1 MKRHFICL
9 ANSYKYGGRCLAGIE
24 IELSAN
30 GRQYRPLL
38 RDDGN
43 PRWIRPVQK
52 GAEHES
58 IAIETAQNIR
68 LLDILEIEV
77 SEACGGG
84 CQGENVYFKSLKIIS
99 HLKCDNEHIL
109 PLCSE
114 EIVVLNSPR
123 TYLTESEYQ
132 RGNHSLMLIRPEKTS
147 IFAENKQTDD
157 GQQKRKYYAK
167 FVYCGIE
174 YKLPITAPEY
184 LSRMESYSPIALT
197 GEFPTGTFYFTISI
211 AAEPWNGVHH
221 KLLAGIIDMRLVP
234 KTDQRDDAAYQSE
247 AYRLAEEFSERT
259 NRCLFITGKA
269 GTGKTTFL
277 KRLREVSPKN
287 IAVVAPTGVAAIN
300 AGGMTIHSFFQLP
313 IRTLLPTPQS
323 NRQIFAEQRLTQRK
337 RQMLYHLEMLVIDEI
352 SMVRA
357 DVLDAIDA
365 VLRHYRYRRDVP
377 FGGVQVVMIGDLMQ
391 LQPVVNGDEQEVLE
405 RYYEGPYFFQSKV
418 MQEVKPV
425 YIELDH
431 VFRQQNA
438 DFVRILNEVRENR
451 LSAQSRAMLAARYM
465 QETPALQ
472 DDDFHITLT
481 THNQQADDLNH
492 RRLAEL
498 DGREY
503 TFKAEVKKNFP
514 ESSYPTEE
522 TLTLKEGAR
531 VMFIRNDD
539 QKPRRFYN
547 GKLGIV
553 ANIGDNAIIISCE
566 DGEIEVEPM
575 TWENIRYKENAQ
587 SGKIEEE
594 LLGTFKQYPLR
605 LAWAITIHKSQGLT
619 FDKVII
625 DAARAFAA
633 GQVYVALSRCRT
645 LEGIILSSPLQ
656 QVSLGNDKQVLNY
669 VSSQPTIEQSAA
681 ILGSATKE
689 YQLQL
694 FSGIYD
700 VNNLLTMVEQLQR
713 HVAKCV
719 SFNAETQPFL
729 DELKRQILEM
739 ADVSDK
745 FQKQLTKIIYSDRN
759 DIYASCDA
767 DGDVRA
773 PSGYL
778 QHRMMAA
785 AGYFAPRVQNWAD
798 IVSRHPCR
806 CKNKADAS
814 DFDTIINDL
823 YLMLAQKAAL
833 MQAVAKEPTTD
844 AYLTTKSK
852 FVATPM
858 QTQSVFGKPV
868 KNKTKEAKVANSNE
882 QQEDK
887 KLFERLRQLRLLI
900 AKEDNV
906 PAYIVFSD
914 KTLHELATYKPT
926 TLSTF
931 EQVNGVGKKKI
942 ESYGER
948 FVMSICEYLN
958 KSYTRQ
964 DAVSNT
970 EQTYMQE
977 QKDKYE
983 KAYAK
988 WTLEEEQH
996 LTEMKQSGFSIKTL
1010 VEVLKR
1016 NKGGIISRLRKLG
1029 LED

>member
-1 MKRHFICL
+1 
-9 ANSYKYGGRCLAGIE
+9 
-24 IELSAN
+24 
-30 GRQYRPLL
+30 
-38 RDDGN
+38 
-43 PRWIRPVQK
+43 
-52 GAEHES
+52 
-58 IAIETAQNIR
+58 
-68 LLDILEIEV
+68 
-77 SEACGGG
+77 
-84 CQGENVYFKSLKIIS
+84 
-99 HLKCDNEHIL
+99 
-109 PLCSE
+109 
-114 EIVVLNSPR
+114 
-123 TYLTESEYQ
+123 
-132 RGNHSLMLIRPEKTS
+132 
-147 IFAENKQTDD
+147 
-157 GQQKRKYYAK
+157 
-167 FVYCGIE
+167 
-174 YKLPITAPEY
+174 
-184 LSRMESYSPIALT
+184 
-197 GEFPTGTFYFTISI
+197 
-211 AAEPWNGVHH
+211 
-221 KLLAGIIDMRLVP
+221 
-234 KTDQRDDAAYQSE
+234 
-247 AYRLAEEFSERT
+247 
-259 NRCLFITGKA
+259 
-269 GTGKTTFL
+269 
-277 KRLREVSPKN
+277 
-287 IAVVAPTGVAAIN
+287 
-300 AGGMTIHSFFQLP
+300 
-313 IRTLLPTPQS
+313 
-323 NRQIFAEQRLTQRK
+323 
-337 RQMLYHLEMLVIDEI
+337 
-352 SMVRA
+352 
-357 DVLDAIDA
+357 
-365 VLRHYRYRRDVP
+365 
-377 FGGVQVVMIGDLMQ
+377 
-391 LQPVVNGDEQEVLE
+391 
-405 RYYEGPYFFQSKV
+405 
-418 MQEVKPV
+418 
-425 YIELDH
+425 
-431 VFRQQNA
+431 
-438 DFVRILNEVRENR
+438 
-451 LSAQSRAMLAARYM
+451 
-465 QETPALQ
+465 
-472 DDDFHITLT
+472 
-481 THNQQADDLNH
+481 
-492 RRLAEL
+492 
-498 DGREY
+498 
-503 TFKAEVKKNFP
+503 
-514 ESSYPTEE
+514 
-522 TLTLKEGAR
+522 
-531 VMFIRNDD
+531 
-539 QKPRRFYN
+539 
-547 GKLGIV
+547 
-553 ANIGDNAIIISCE
+553 
-566 DGEIEVEPM
+566 
-575 TWENIRYKENAQ
+575 YKENAQ

-656 QVSLGNDKQVLNY
+656 QVSLGNDRQVLNY

-719 SFNAETQPFL
+719 SFNEETQPFL

-767 DGDVRA
+767 DGDGRA

-778 QHRMMAA
+778 LQRLSAA
-785 AGYFAPRVQNWAD
+785 AGYFVPKFLLLAVK
-798 IVSRHPCR
+798 VSGHPCR

-926 TLSTF
+926 TLSAF

-958 KSYTRQ
+958 KS
-964 DAVSNT
+964 
-970 EQTYMQE
+970 
-977 QKDKYE
+977 
-983 KAYAK
+983 
-988 WTLEEEQH
+988 
-996 LTEMKQSGFSIKTL
+996 
-1010 VEVLKR
+1010 
-1016 NKGGIISRLRKLG
+1016 
-1029 LED
+1029 

>member
-1 MKRHFICL
+1 MFPAAFRCISARKAVPLQGYMNNTLYTI
-9 ANSYKYGGRCLAGIE
+9 GR
-24 IELSAN
+24 SN
-30 GRQYRPLL
+30 Q
-38 RDDGN
+38 
-43 PRWIRPVQK
+43 
-52 GAEHES
+52 S
-58 IAIETAQNIR
+58 
-68 LLDILEIEV
+68 LE
-77 SEACGGG
+77 
-84 CQGENVYFKSLKIIS
+84 
-99 HLKCDNEHIL
+99 
-109 PLCSE
+109 
-114 EIVVLNSPR
+114 
-123 TYLTESEYQ
+123 
-132 RGNHSLMLIRPEKTS
+132 
-147 IFAENKQTDD
+147 
-157 GQQKRKYYAK
+157 
-167 FVYCGIE
+167 
-174 YKLPITAPEY
+174 
-184 LSRMESYSPIALT
+184 
-197 GEFPTGTFYFTISI
+197 
-211 AAEPWNGVHH
+211 
-221 KLLAGIIDMRLVP
+221 
-234 KTDQRDDAAYQSE
+234 SE

-438 DFVRILNEVRENR
+438 DFVRILNEVRENS
-451 LSAQSRAMLAARYM
+451 LSAQSRAMLAARYVPNYGNKDRYT
-465 QETPALQ
+465 EGVRSKDTF

-553 ANIGDNAIIISCE
+553 AKIGDNAIIISCE

-587 SGKIEEE
+587 SGKIDEE
-594 LLGTFKQYPLR
+594 LLGTFRQYPLR

-656 QVSLGNDKQVLNY
+656 QVSLGNDRQVLNY

-681 ILGSATKE
+681 NLVSATKE

-767 DGDVRA
+767 DGDVCA

-778 QHRMMAA
+778 RHRMMAA
-785 AGYFAPRVQNWAD
+785 AGYFAPKFLLLAVK
-798 IVSRHPCR
+798 VSGHPCR

-833 MQAVAKEPTTD
+833 MQAVAQEPTTD
-844 AYLTTKSK
+844 AYLTAKSK

-926 TLSTF
+926 TLSAF

-958 KSYTRQ
+958 KSYTPQQ
-964 DAVSNT
+964 DTVIVSDTGLSNPLVQT
-970 EQTYMQE
+970 DNRENHNSKLKLKKEPKASTYELTFQLYKDGKTPEQIAE
-977 QKDKYE
+977 IRSL
-983 KAYAK
+983 
-988 WTLEEEQH
+988 TLGTIFNH
-996 LTEMKQSGFSIKTL
+996 LTRYVEQGQISIQNLVPQDIINKVLETQTINPNFTSMKEFFEAMDESVPYHYL
-1010 VEVLKR
+1010 RLVLKHL
-1016 NKGGIISRLRKLG
+1016 K
-1029 LED
+1029 

>member
-1 MKRHFICL
+1 MFSAAFRCISARKAVPLQGYMNNTLYTI
-9 ANSYKYGGRCLAGIE
+9 GRSNQSFE
-24 IELSAN
+24 
-30 GRQYRPLL
+30 
-38 RDDGN
+38 
-43 PRWIRPVQK
+43 
-52 GAEHES
+52 
-58 IAIETAQNIR
+58 
-68 LLDILEIEV
+68 
-77 SEACGGG
+77 
-84 CQGENVYFKSLKIIS
+84 
-99 HLKCDNEHIL
+99 
-109 PLCSE
+109 
-114 EIVVLNSPR
+114 
-123 TYLTESEYQ
+123 
-132 RGNHSLMLIRPEKTS
+132 
-147 IFAENKQTDD
+147 
-157 GQQKRKYYAK
+157 
-167 FVYCGIE
+167 
-174 YKLPITAPEY
+174 
-184 LSRMESYSPIALT
+184 
-197 GEFPTGTFYFTISI
+197 
-211 AAEPWNGVHH
+211 
-221 KLLAGIIDMRLVP
+221 
-234 KTDQRDDAAYQSE
+234 SE

-391 LQPVVNGDEQEVLE
+391 LQPVVNGDEQDVLE

-438 DFVRILNEVRENR
+438 DFVRILNEVRENS

-465 QETPALQ
+465 PGTPALQ

-656 QVSLGNDKQVLNY
+656 QVSLGNDRQVLNY

-719 SFNAETQPFL
+719 SFNEETQPFL

-778 QHRMMAA
+778 QHRMTAA
-785 AGYFAPRVQNWAD
+785 AGYFAPKFLMLAVK
-798 IVSRHPCR
+798 VSGHPCR
-806 CKNKADAS
+806 CKNKTDAS

-852 FVATPM
+852 FVVTPM

-900 AKEDNV
+900 AK
-906 PAYIVFSD
+906 
-914 KTLHELATYKPT
+914 YKY
-926 TLSTF
+926 L
-931 EQVNGVGKKKI
+931 K
-942 ESYGER
+942 ESY
-948 FVMSICEYLN
+948 
-958 KSYTRQ
+958 TPRQ
-964 DAVSNT
+964 DAVIVSDTGLSHLQTQTDNRENHNSKLKLKKEPKAST
-970 EQTYMQE
+970 YELTFQLYKDGKTPEQIAE
-977 QKDKYE
+977 IRGL
-983 KAYAK
+983 
-988 WTLEEEQH
+988 TLGTIFNH
-996 LTEMKQSGFSIKTL
+996 LTQYVEQGQISIQNLVSQDIINKIHETQTNNPDFTSMKEFYEAMDESVPYHYL
-1010 VEVLKR
+1010 RLVLKHL
-1016 NKGGIISRLRKLG
+1016 K
-1029 LED
+1029 

>member
-1 MKRHFICL
+1 MFS
-9 ANSYKYGGRCLAGIE
+9 AAFRCI
-24 IELSAN
+24 SA
-30 GRQYRPLL
+30 RKTVPL
-38 RDDGN
+38 
-43 PRWIRPVQK
+43 
-52 GAEHES
+52 
-58 IAIETAQNIR
+58 
-68 LLDILEIEV
+68 
-77 SEACGGG
+77 
-84 CQGENVYFKSLKIIS
+84 QGYMNNTLYTI
-99 HLKCDNEHIL
+99 
-109 PLCSE
+109 
-114 EIVVLNSPR
+114 
-123 TYLTESEYQ
+123 
-132 RGNHSLMLIRPEKTS
+132 GHSNQSFE
-147 IFAENKQTDD
+147 
-157 GQQKRKYYAK
+157 
-167 FVYCGIE
+167 
-174 YKLPITAPEY
+174 
-184 LSRMESYSPIALT
+184 
-197 GEFPTGTFYFTISI
+197 
-211 AAEPWNGVHH
+211 
-221 KLLAGIIDMRLVP
+221 
-234 KTDQRDDAAYQSE
+234 SE

-438 DFVRILNEVRENR
+438 DFVRILNEVRENS
-451 LSAQSRAMLAARYM
+451 LSAQSRAMLAARYVPNYGNKDRYA
-465 QETPALQ
+465 EGVRSKDTF

-553 ANIGDNAIIISCE
+553 ANIGDNAIKVSCE

-594 LLGTFKQYPLR
+594 MLGTFKQYPLR

-625 DAARAFAA
+625 DAARAFAS

-656 QVSLGNDKQVLNY
+656 QVSLGNDRQVLNY
-669 VSSQPTIEQSAA
+669 VSSQPTVEQSAA

-694 FSGIYD
+694 FSRIYD

-767 DGDVRA
+767 DGDVHA
-773 PSGYL
+773 PSEHL
-778 QHRMMAA
+778 QQRLSAA
-785 AGYFAPRVQNWAD
+785 AGYFVPKVQSLAEA
-798 IVSRHPCR
+798 VSRHPCR

-833 MQAVAKEPTTD
+833 MQAVAQEPTTD

-900 AKEDNV
+900 AKEEDV
-906 PAYIVFSD
+906 RAYMVFSD

-926 TLSTF
+926 TLSAF

-958 KSYTRQ
+958 KSYTPQQ
-964 DAVSNT
+964 DTVSNT

-988 WTLEEEQH
+988 WTPEEEQH

-1016 NKGGIISRLRKLG
+1016 NKGGIISRLR
-1029 LED
+1029 